1 MPSVTEHLTKSIMY
15 NCTDGKLTRG
25 FTVALSLKLLSE
37 DDKLCEDKMKDAYIL
52 GWCIE
57 FLQAYFLV
65 SDDIMDGSTTRRGK
79 KCWYLKDN
87 LGMLA
92 INDAILLETSIY
104 TLLDKHFRNA
114 PYYVNLLDAFLHTT
128 RHTAMGQQLDLMSP
142 KCELK
147 NFDMT
152 LYSQIVQYKTSYYSF
167 YLPVQLGMIL
177 AGVQNPELYRQARTI
192 LLAMGHLF
200 QVQDDFID
208 CYGDPNVTGKIGT
221 DIQDRKCS
229 WLIVQALHMANE
241 NQRQVLHECYGLDN
255 SEAVAKVKEVY
266 NSLQIQQVYKDY
278 EDEAYKD
285 IVEKIKILS
294 EGSSLNPDIFFSFL
308 SKIYKRES

>member
-1 MPSVTEHLTKSIMY
+1 
-15 NCTDGKLTRG
+15 
-25 FTVALSLKLLSE
+25 
-37 DDKLCEDKMKDAYIL
+37 
-52 GWCIE
+52 
-57 FLQAYFLV
+57 
-65 SDDIMDGSTTRRGK
+65 
-79 KCWYLKDN
+79 
-87 LGMLA
+87 
-92 INDAILLETSIY
+92 
-104 TLLDKHFRNA
+104 
-114 PYYVNLLDAFLHTT
+114 
-128 RHTAMGQQLDLMSP
+128 MGQQLDLMSP

-229 WLIVQALHMANE
+229 WLIVQALHIADE
-241 NQRQVLHECYGLDN
+241 NQRQILHVSFYRYFIRAKLGYIFIITVVIAVTVQSRVRITKPPIKVSLIKFKFGSLWREC
-255 SEAVAKVKEVY
+255 SE
-266 NSLQIQQVYKDY
+266 
-278 EDEAYKD
+278 
-285 IVEKIKILS
+285 
-294 EGSSLNPDIFFSFL
+294 P
-308 SKIYKRES
+308 

>member
-1 MPSVTEHLTKSIMY
+1 
-15 NCTDGKLTRG
+15 
-25 FTVALSLKLLSE
+25 
-37 DDKLCEDKMKDAYIL
+37 
-52 GWCIE
+52 
-57 FLQAYFLV
+57 
-65 SDDIMDGSTTRRGK
+65 
-79 KCWYLKDN
+79 
-87 LGMLA
+87 
-92 INDAILLETSIY
+92 
-104 TLLDKHFRNA
+104 
-114 PYYVNLLDAFLHTT
+114 
-128 RHTAMGQQLDLMSP
+128 MGQQLDLMSP

-229 WLIVQALHMANE
+229 WLIVQALHNANE
-241 NQRQVLHECYGLDN
+241 NQRQVLHVSLT
-255 SEAVAKVKEVY
+255 VI
-266 NSLQIQQVYKDY
+266 SLQGRS
-278 EDEAYKD
+278 
-285 IVEKIKILS
+285 LTMGR
-294 EGSSLNPDIFFSFL
+294 EGPGLNSFLDQSSLFAPRHCN
-308 SKIYKRES
+308 RRRH